1 MIVLVIKVGKKRTE
15 IKEKAEKM
23 KVEVEVEVIEEAKVA
38 EVKEMVGEEVK
49 MKKTTAVIQKVFQ
62 KIEIMKIVMNM
73 MMKIEA
79 IIKIEIE
86 MKRNIMIKNLIII
99 KIMIQEIK
107 VMIVIIQKKGEAS
120 IDQDMVKHI
129 REVIITEI
137 NIITIKEMINII
149 MEVIS
154 IKMDEKNIMIN
165 IKNFSRIIIFKL
177 FLNL

>member
-1 MIVLVIKVGKKRTE
+1 VIVLVIKAGKKRKE

-23 KVEVEVEVIEEAKVA
+23 KVEVEAEVIEEAKVA

-107 VMIVIIQKKGEAS
+107 VLIVIIQKKGEAS

-129 REVIITEI
+129 REVIIMEI

-149 MEVIS
+149 MVV
-154 IKMDEKNIMIN
+154 IN
-165 IKNFSRIIIFKL
+165 IKMEGKNIINKY
-177 FLNL
+177 

>member
-23 KVEVEVEVIEEAKVA
+23 KIEVEVEVIEEAKVA

-107 VMIVIIQKKGEAS
+107 VLIVIIQKKGEVS
-120 IDQDMVKHI
+120 IEQDMVKHI
-129 REVIITEI
+129 REVIIMEI

>member
-99 KIMIQEIK
+99 KTMIQEI
-107 VMIVIIQKKGEAS
+107 
-120 IDQDMVKHI
+120 
-129 REVIITEI
+129 
-137 NIITIKEMINII
+137 
-149 MEVIS
+149 
-154 IKMDEKNIMIN
+154 
-165 IKNFSRIIIFKL
+165 
-177 FLNL
+177 

>member
-1 MIVLVIKVGKKRTE
+1 MIVLVIKVGKKKTE

-23 KVEVEVEVIEEAKVA
+23 KVKVEAEVIEEAKVA

-107 VMIVIIQKKGEAS
+107 VLIVIIQKKGEAS

-129 REVIITEI
+129 REIIIMEI
-137 NIITIKEMINII
+137 NII
-149 MEVIS
+149 
-154 IKMDEKNIMIN
+154 
-165 IKNFSRIIIFKL
+165 L
-177 FLNL
+177 

>member
-23 KVEVEVEVIEEAKVA
+23 KIEVEVEVIEEAKVA

-107 VMIVIIQKKGEAS
+107 VLIVIIQKKGEVS
-120 IDQDMVKHI
+120 IEQDMVKHI
-129 REVIITEI
+129 REVIIMEI

-165 IKNFSRIIIFKL
+165 IKNFSCIIIFKL